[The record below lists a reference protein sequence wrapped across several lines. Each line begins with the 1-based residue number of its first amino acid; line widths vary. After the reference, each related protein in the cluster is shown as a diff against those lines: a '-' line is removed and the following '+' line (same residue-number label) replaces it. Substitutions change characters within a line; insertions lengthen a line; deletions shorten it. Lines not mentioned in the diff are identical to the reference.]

1 MLNLWF
7 GDEMN
12 ADPKTNC
19 VAFFDRVSWGK
30 VPPVSDVKRFR
41 VKNVSALEPKF
52 WRIGG
57 SENTYIRSSVA
68 DNNDEGRQHK
78 IR

>member
-30 VPPVSDVKRFR
+30 VPPVSDVKRFW
-41 VKNVSALEPKF
+41 VKKASDLEPK
-52 WRIGG
+52 IL
-57 SENTYIRSSVA
+57 
-68 DNNDEGRQHK
+68 
-78 IR
+78 